1 MRHHHSPGIRGQ
13 LMWFLCCICL
23 FLLALVWFLSTQL
36 LEPLYTKH
44 IEKQLTTQAEN
55 ITADLDKALAE
66 DETLSSWSFGRLSV
80 NTSFFDRLATQLYAS
95 GSLNSFCVDISD
107 STMRTIY
114 KIENQSYCNLHE
126 TLLSDSANNDMIVST
141 AVAMRKK
148 CRTTGG
154 FVQTLNPPRL
164 SGSAQL
170 LVGRNTA
177 GGEYTVLVTTS
188 LVHVA
193 EAGKIL
199 STVLPMAAAVIFAF
213 AMTAGWLF
221 SEWFTKP
228 LRQLSSAARQMAM
241 GNYAVQVD
249 TRRSDE
255 LGDLAQDFNHMANE
269 VQRSSQMQRDLLANV
284 SHDLRTPLTALLG
297 YLEILQGDPRPAS
310 ESPYLGKCRQRALQ
324 IRGMLNDLFEYFFV
338 STSDKTQADFP
349 PCTVEQAFGKLLAE
363 FADLLRQDDFAVN
376 TPPLPSGTVRVNA
389 GLLQRLFDNLLS
401 NLRRYADRTQP
412 VKITLLARDKELA
425 LIVSNTARPDAKP
438 GTGLGLQN
446 CAQMLRL
453 HGGRFEHS
461 LSDGVFTAAAY
472 FPME

>member
-1 MRHHHSPGIRGQ
+1 MAEFTAKGANILVVDDDDDIRE
-13 LMWFLCCICL
+13 IVHI
-23 FLLALVWFLSTQL
+23 LLAREGFTVREAANAEQALRRLDPLPDLV
-36 LEPLYTKH
+36 
-44 IEKQLTTQAEN
+44 I
-55 ITADLDKALAE
+55 LDVMMP
-66 DETLSSWSFGRLSV
+66 G
-80 NTSFFDRLATQLYAS
+80 
-95 GSLNSFCVDISD
+95 
-107 STMRTIY
+107 
-114 KIENQSYCNLHE
+114 
-126 TLLSDSANNDMIVST
+126 
-141 AVAMRKK
+141 
-148 CRTTGG
+148 
-154 FVQTLNPPRL
+154 L
-164 SGSAQL
+164 SGI
-170 LVGRNTA
+170 
-177 GGEYTVLVTTS
+177 TVQ
-188 LVHVA
+188 
-193 EAGKIL
+193 G
-199 STVLPMAAAVIFAF
+199 
-213 AMTAGWLF
+213 
-221 SEWFTKP
+221 
-228 LRQLSSAARQMAM
+228 Q
-241 GNYAVQVD
+241 
-249 TRRSDE
+249 DE
-255 LGDLAQDFNHMANE
+255 LGELAQGVEDMRRAMVSRE
-269 VQRSSQMQRDLLANV
+269 TEKRQMEEATNRLMTSV

-297 YLEILQGDPRPAS
+297 YLEILEGDPRPAS

-376 TPPLPSGTVRVNA
+376 APQLPSGTVRVNT

>member
-1 MRHHHSPGIRGQ
+1 MV
-13 LMWFLCCICL
+13 
-23 FLLALVWFLSTQL
+23 ALIQRKVRVIKT
-36 LEPLYTKH
+36 LESELR
-44 IEKQLTTQAEN
+44 ILEGG
-55 ITADLDKALAE
+55 DLD
-66 DETLSSWSFGRLSV
+66 
-80 NTSFFDRLATQLYAS
+80 YA
-95 GSLNSFCVDISD
+95 I
-107 STMRTIY
+107 T
-114 KIENQSYCNLHE
+114 
-126 TLLSDSANNDMIVST
+126 
-141 AVAMRKK
+141 
-148 CRTTGG
+148 
-154 FVQTLNPPRL
+154 VQ
-164 SGSAQL
+164 GQ
-170 LVGRNTA
+170 
-177 GGEYTVLVTTS
+177 
-188 LVHVA
+188 
-193 EAGKIL
+193 
-199 STVLPMAAAVIFAF
+199 
-213 AMTAGWLF
+213 
-221 SEWFTKP
+221 
-228 LRQLSSAARQMAM
+228 
-241 GNYAVQVD
+241 
-249 TRRSDE
+249 DE
-255 LGDLAQDFNHMANE
+255 LGELAQGVEDMRRAMVSRE
-269 VQRSSQMQRDLLANV
+269 TEKRQMEEATNRLMTSV

-297 YLEILQGDPRPAS
+297 YLEILEGDPRPAS

-338 STSDKTQADFP
+338 STSYKRQADFP

-438 GTGLGLQN
+438 GTGLGLQS

>member
-1 MRHHHSPGIRGQ
+1 MP
-13 LMWFLCCICL
+13 
-23 FLLALVWFLSTQL
+23 T
-36 LEPLYTKH
+36 
-44 IEKQLTTQAEN
+44 
-55 ITADLDKALAE
+55 
-66 DETLSSWSFGRLSV
+66 SV
-80 NTSFFDRLATQLYAS
+80 
-95 GSLNSFCVDISD
+95 
-107 STMRTIY
+107 
-114 KIENQSYCNLHE
+114 
-126 TLLSDSANNDMIVST
+126 
-141 AVAMRKK
+141 
-148 CRTTGG
+148 
-154 FVQTLNPPRL
+154 
-164 SGSAQL
+164 
-170 LVGRNTA
+170 
-177 GGEYTVLVTTS
+177 
-188 LVHVA
+188 
-193 EAGKIL
+193 
-199 STVLPMAAAVIFAF
+199 
-213 AMTAGWLF
+213 
-221 SEWFTKP
+221 
-228 LRQLSSAARQMAM
+228 
-241 GNYAVQVD
+241 
-249 TRRSDE
+249 
-255 LGDLAQDFNHMANE
+255 
-269 VQRSSQMQRDLLANV
+269 
-284 SHDLRTPLTALLG
+284 
-297 YLEILQGDPRPAS
+297 
-310 ESPYLGKCRQRALQ
+310 Q